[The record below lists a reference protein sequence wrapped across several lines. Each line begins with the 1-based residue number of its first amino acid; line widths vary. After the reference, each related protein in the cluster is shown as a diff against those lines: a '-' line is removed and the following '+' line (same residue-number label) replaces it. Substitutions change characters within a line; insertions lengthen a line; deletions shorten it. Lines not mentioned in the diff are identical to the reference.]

1 MLSLGTNLTL
11 VAYPSEHDPQTHP
24 TTPHRYTKK
33 WEQYG
38 APPASLSRPPV
49 DVPVDMRKVKEKLT
63 TPSHSRSYGKH
74 GYYGAR
80 ITERHL
86 LLILCE
92 YKPIAMEP
100 PPNSYH
106 GSIAH
111 HIVIFIIV
119 KVILCF

>member
-1 MLSLGTNLTL
+1 MSFVLRGFLPAK
-11 VAYPSEHDPQTHP
+11 AYPS
-24 TTPHRYTKK
+24 
-33 WEQYG
+33 W
-38 APPASLSRPPV
+38 PPAV
-49 DVPVDMRKVKEKLT
+49 VPVDMREGKEQLT

-80 ITERHL
+80 TTERHL

-100 PPNSYH
+100 PPDTYH

-111 HIVIFIIV
+111 HIVIFIV
-119 KVILCF
+119 MKVLFCFSCKSDKYSTLQVI